1 MHALSFLLAF
11 ALLALGMAGIP
22 AAASTEDLRA
32 IVMPGIFF
40 GGAVLIASL
49 YAIKEPRHGLAGA
62 AFLVFLSFLTNFA
75 TLIGAVT
82 GGTYAWSRHEHRI
95 ATLVLLLSTF
105 YLGAALRS
113 WKQARKARIIAE
125 LENGTG

>member
-1 MHALSFLLAF
+1 MHALSFLLAI
-11 ALLALGMAGIP
+11 ALLALGMTGIP

-62 AFLVFLSFLTNFA
+62 TFLVFLSFLTNSA
-75 TLIGAVT
+75 TLIGAIT
-82 GGTYAWSRHEHRI
+82 GGAYEWARHEHRV
-95 ATLVLLLSTF
+95 ATLILILSAS

-113 WKQARKARIIAE
+113 WKQTRKARAIAE
-125 LENGTG
+125 LENETR

>member
-1 MHALSFLLAF
+1 MHALSFLLAI
-11 ALLALGMAGIP
+11 ALLALAMAGIP
-22 AAASTEDLRA
+22 AVTSTEDLRA

-62 AFLVFLSFLTNFA
+62 AFLVFLSFLTNSA

-82 GGTYAWSRHEHRI
+82 GGSYEWSRHEYRI
-95 ATLVLLLSTF
+95 TTLALLLSTF

-113 WKQARKARIIAE
+113 WKQARKARAIAE
-125 LENGTG
+125 LENETG